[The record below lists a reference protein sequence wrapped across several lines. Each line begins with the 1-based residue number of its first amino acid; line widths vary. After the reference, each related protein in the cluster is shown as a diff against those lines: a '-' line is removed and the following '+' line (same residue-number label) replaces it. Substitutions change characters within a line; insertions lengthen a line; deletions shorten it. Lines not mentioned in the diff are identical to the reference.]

1 MTEWDAARFDG
12 FEREGWAGRADA
24 YGTGFAELTAHT
36 VRPLLDAAG
45 VRAGLRVLDVGCGP
59 GRVAAAALA
68 RGARVTAV
76 DASPEMVRLA
86 AAAHPGLDV
95 QEAVLPHLPFPDAT
109 FDAVTGNFV
118 VNHLGDPVAGVAEL
132 LRVLRPGG
140 RLALS
145 CWERERM
152 RATAVF
158 GEAVAESA
166 VVVPPGLPAGGMFLR
181 DAEDRPQAFRDL
193 LAAAGAAG
201 TQAAQEAW
209 THRVDP
215 DRWWRDVIA
224 GTPLTGAV
232 ISRLA
237 AEEVALVRKAYDR
250 LVSAFAVPGGLVEL
264 PAVALI
270 CSGTRP

>member
-1 MTEWDAARFDG
+1 
-12 FEREGWAGRADA
+12 
-24 YGTGFAELTAHT
+24 
-36 VRPLLDAAG
+36 
-45 VRAGLRVLDVGCGP
+45 
-59 GRVAAAALA
+59 
-68 RGARVTAV
+68 
-76 DASPEMVRLA
+76 MVRLA
-86 AAAHPGLDV
+86 AAAHPALDV
-95 QEAVLPHLPFPDAT
+95 QEAVLPHLHFQDGA
-109 FDAVTGNFV
+109 FDAVTGNLV
-118 VNHLGDPVAGVAEL
+118 VNHLGDPAAGVAEL

-152 RATAVF
+152 RATAIF
-158 GEAVAESA
+158 GEAVAESGVA
-166 VVVPPGLPAGGMFLR
+166 VPPELPAGGMFLR
-181 DAEDRPQAFRDL
+181 DAEDRAGAFRDL

-201 TQAAQEAW
+201 ALVAEVTW

-215 DRWWRDVIA
+215 DRWWRDVVA

-237 AEEVALVRKAYDR
+237 AEEAALVRKAYDR
-250 LVSAFAVPGGLVEL
+250 LVSGFAVPGGLVEL

>member
-1 MTEWDAARFDG
+1 MAEWDAARFDG
-12 FEREGWAGRADA
+12 FERAGWAGRADA
-24 YGTGFAELTAHT
+24 YGAGFALLTAHT
-36 VRPLLDAAG
+36 VEPLLDAAG

-86 AAAHPGLDV
+86 AAAHPALDA
-95 QEAVLPHLPFPDAT
+95 QKGVLPDLPFPDGS

-118 VNHLGDPVAGVAEL
+118 VNHLGDPAAGIAEL

-158 GEAVAESA
+158 GEAVAASGVA
-166 VVVPPGLPAGGMFLR
+166 VPPDLPGSGMFLR
-181 DAEDRPQAFRDL
+181 DAEDRTAAFREL

-201 TQAAQEAW
+201 ALVVEEAW
-209 THRVDP
+209 RHRVDP
-215 DRWWRDVIA
+215 DRWWRDVVA

-232 ISRLA
+232 ISRLE
-237 AEEVALVRKAYDR
+237 AEEAALVRKAYDR
-250 LVSAFAVPGGLVEL
+250 LVAGFAVPGGLVEL

-270 CSGTRP
+270 GSGTRP